1 MDEVVMGDLRGTLT
15 ARTPDVVKEMR
26 FAGQGNIW
34 SGGSV
39 LIAAVRRTGEA
50 CLSLHYSTGNFGDK
64 LDHFWAIELSSEQ
77 RKALAALLLS
87 YEPVL
92 FESTMA
98 SGCTRSHPHE
108 NMSAECERLTE
119 VARANNRA
127 AHSAGVSGE

>member
-1 MDEVVMGDLRGTLT
+1 MTDLRGTLT

-26 FAGQGNIW
+26 FAGQGSPW

-39 LIAAVRRTGEA
+39 LIAAVRRSGEV

-92 FESTMA
+92 FEST
-98 SGCTRSHPHE
+98 TP
-108 NMSAECERLTE
+108 SAPEQ
-119 VARANNRA
+119 
-127 AHSAGVSGE
+127 S